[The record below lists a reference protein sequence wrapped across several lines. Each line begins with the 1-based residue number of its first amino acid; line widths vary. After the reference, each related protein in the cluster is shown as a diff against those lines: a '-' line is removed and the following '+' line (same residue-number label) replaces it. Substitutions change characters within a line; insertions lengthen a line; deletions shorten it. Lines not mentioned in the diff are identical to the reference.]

1 MTAFIVTGAF
11 TYIENIIS
19 KCYNASRGDRMKTQE
34 KLLAKEKK
42 ELSRLNKIQLKGSS
56 GKYFF
61 ILIFLIA
68 VVNILDEV
76 TSNLTVTVQSSFVTE
91 FFVNNPFMGKYY
103 SYEDGLAFH
112 SGIGVVTYVFGLFTP
127 FYKALADKWGRKPL
141 FALSTLGMAVG
152 LLVIH
157 LSSSYIMFLVG
168 FAIISFF
175 MGHDIQII
183 YILEEAPHKHRAKI
197 YSFLKGFGILGVI
210 LIPTLRDI
218 LMGDDA
224 TKWREIF
231 LVPALIGFVAVLLVM
246 LLAKDTKVFISE
258 KIEYLSRPLEERVR
272 EKELKKQQKEA
283 QRNQSGVFNGV
294 KYIFSNKDTKMLI
307 ISHIIFDSAMPAIA
321 LYFESSM
328 HRAGMSTADI
338 TKALFMVPVIYATV
352 TLLSGFIADKLGR
365 KVTVTAFSAT
375 CVAGYILFV
384 AGILMGWNPY
394 LVGALAGLYQGSYWI
409 GRDYMNVMM
418 TEKVPTDIRA
428 SVVGAEGLLVIIG
441 LVVGYGAIIV
451 GMLAMP
457 IWWACLA
464 ISVPAVTVAA
474 IMFALKVKE
483 TKGVILEDIE

>member
-1 MTAFIVTGAF
+1 
-11 TYIENIIS
+11 
-19 KCYNASRGDRMKTQE
+19 MKTTE
-34 KLLAKEKK
+34 KIIKAEHK
-42 ELSRLNKIQLKGSS
+42 ELARFKKMQSRSS
-56 GKYFF
+56 GSKYFF
-61 ILIFLIA
+61 VLLVLIA

-76 TSNLTVTVQSSFVTE
+76 TSNLTVTVQSSFITE

-103 SYEDGLAFH
+103 TYEDGLAFH
-112 SGIGVVTYVFGLFTP
+112 SGIGVFTYVLGIFTP

-141 FALSTLGMAVG
+141 FVISTLGMAIG

-183 YILEEAPHKHRAKI
+183 YILEEAPDKHRAKI
-197 YSFLKGFGILGVI
+197 YSFLKSFGILGVI

-218 LMGDDA
+218 LMGNDA

-231 LVPALIGFVAVLLVM
+231 LVPALIGFAAVVLVI
-246 LLAKDTKVFISE
+246 LLAKDTKVFINE
-258 KIEYLSRPLEERVR
+258 RIEYLSRSYEDRQA
-272 EKELKKQQKEA
+272 EKALKKQQKEA

-307 ISHIIFDSAMPAIA
+307 IAHIIFDAAMPAIA

-328 HRAGMSTADI
+328 HRAGMSTSDI
-338 TKALFMVPVIYATV
+338 TKALFMVPVIYASITFI
-352 TLLSGFIADKLGR
+352 SGFIADKAGR
-365 KVTVTAFSAT
+365 KTTVTLFSVT

-384 AGILMGWNPY
+384 VGILNGWNPY
-394 LVGALAGLYQGSYWI
+394 IIGSLAGLYQGSYWI

-441 LVVGYGAIIV
+441 LALGYVSTII
-451 GMLAMP
+451 GMTVLQ
-457 IWWACLA
+457 IWEACLA
-464 ISVPAVTVAA
+464 VSIPTVTVAA
-474 IMFALKVKE
+474 IIFTLKVKE
-483 TKGVILEDIE
+483 TKGANLDKIE

>member
-1 MTAFIVTGAF
+1 MI
-11 TYIENIIS
+11 ILNDKNI
-19 KCYNASRGDRMKTQE
+19 KTLKRE
-34 KLLAKEKK
+34 KNELA
-42 ELSRLNKIQLKGSS
+42 RLNKMKNRNSGS
-56 GKYFF
+56 KYFF
-61 ILIFLIA
+61 GLLVLIA
-68 VVNILDEV
+68 IVNILDEV

-103 SYEDGLAFH
+103 TYEDGLAFH
-112 SGIGVVTYVFGLFTP
+112 SSIGVFTYVLGIFTP

-141 FALSTLGMAVG
+141 FVISTLGMAVG

-183 YILEEAPHKHRAKI
+183 YILEEAPNKHRAKI
-197 YSFLKGFGILGVI
+197 YSFLKSFGILGVI

-231 LVPALIGFVAVLLVM
+231 LVPALIGFVAVGLV
-246 LLAKDTKVFISE
+246 LIFAKDTKVFINE
-258 KIEYLSRPLEERVR
+258 KIEYLSRPLEQRQA
-272 EKELKKQQKEA
+272 EKALKKQQKEA

-294 KYIFSNKDTKMLI
+294 KYIFANKDTKMLI
-307 ISHIIFDSAMPAIA
+307 ISHIIFDAAMPAIA

-328 HRAGMSTADI
+328 HRAGMSTGSI
-338 TKALFMVPVIYATV
+338 TKALFMVPVIYASITF
-352 TLLSGFIADKLGR
+352 LSGFIADKLGR
-365 KVTVTAFSAT
+365 KVTVTFFSIT
-375 CVAGYILFV
+375 CVAGYVLFV
-384 AGILMGWNPY
+384 VGILNSWNPY
-394 LVGALAGLYQGSYWI
+394 LIGSLAGLYQGSYWI

-441 LVVGYGAIIV
+441 LAVGYLTTII
-451 GMLAMP
+451 GMTAMP
-457 IWWACLA
+457 IWWACLTV
-464 ISVPAVTVAA
+464 SVPTVSVAA
-474 IMFALKVKE
+474 IIFAFKVKE
-483 TKGVILEDIE
+483 TKGANLDDIE

>member
-1 MTAFIVTGAF
+1 MKKDKV
-11 TYIENIIS
+11 IEREN
-19 KCYNASRGDRMKTQE
+19 KQ
-34 KLLAKEKK
+34 LA
-42 ELSRLNKIQLKGSS
+42 RLNRTRTKGVYS
-56 GKYFF
+56 GYFF
-61 ILIFLIA
+61 VLLVLIA

-76 TSNLTVTVQSSFVTE
+76 TSNLTVTGQSSFVTE

-103 SYEDGLAFH
+103 TYEDGLALH
-112 SGIGVVTYVFGLFTP
+112 SSVGVFTYVLGIITP

-141 FALSTLGMAVG
+141 FVISTLGMAVG

-183 YILEEAPHKHRAKI
+183 YILEEAPDKHRAKI
-197 YSFLKGFGILGVI
+197 YSFLKSFGILGVI

-224 TKWREIF
+224 TQWRQIF
-231 LVPALIGFVAVLLVM
+231 LVPSIIGFIAVLLV
-246 LLAKDTKVFISE
+246 LLFAKDTKVFINE
-258 KIEYLSRPLEERVR
+258 RIQYLSRPYEERQA
-272 EKELKKQQKEA
+272 EKELKKKQKEA

-307 ISHIIFDSAMPAIA
+307 IAHIIFDAAMPAIA

-328 HRAGMSTADI
+328 HRAGMSTSEI
-338 TKALFMVPVIYATV
+338 TKALFMVPVIYATI
-352 TLLSGFIADKLGR
+352 TFLSGFIADKFGR
-365 KVTVTAFSAT
+365 KTTVTGFSIL
-375 CVAGYILFV
+375 CVTGYILFV
-384 AGILMGWNPY
+384 VGILNGWNPY
-394 LVGALAGLYQGSYWI
+394 LVGSLAGLYQGSYWI

-441 LVVGYGAIIV
+441 LAVGYVSTII
-451 GMLAMP
+451 GMTFMP
-457 IWWACLA
+457 IWWACLVVS
-464 ISVPAVTVAA
+464 IPTVTIAA
-474 IMFALKVKE
+474 IMFTLKVKK
-483 TKGVILEDIE
+483 TKGANLDEIK

>member
-1 MTAFIVTGAF
+1 
-11 TYIENIIS
+11 
-19 KCYNASRGDRMKTQE
+19 MKTAEAVAKKEARQLE
-34 KLLAKEKK
+34 KLK
-42 ELSRLNKIQLKGSS
+42 RVQRKGNS
-56 GKYFF
+56 GKYFLV
-61 ILIFLIA
+61 LIMLIA
-68 VVNILDEV
+68 IVNILDEV

-112 SGIGVVTYVFGLFTP
+112 SGIGVFTYVLGLFTP

-141 FALSTLGMAVG
+141 FVMSTLGMALG

-183 YILEEAPHKHRAKI
+183 YILEEAPDKHRAKI
-197 YSFLKGFGILGVI
+197 YSFLKSFGILGVI

-231 LVPALIGFVAVLLVM
+231 LVPALLGFCAVVLVL
-246 LLAKDTKVFISE
+246 LLAKDTKVFVRE
-258 KIEYLSRPLEERVR
+258 RIEYLSRSYEDR
-272 EKELKKQQKEA
+272 EAEKALKKQQKEA
-283 QRNQSGVFNGV
+283 QRNQAGVFNGV

-328 HRAGMSTADI
+328 HQAGMSTSSI
-338 TKALFMVPVIYATV
+338 TKALFMVPVVYAAITF
-352 TLLSGFIADKLGR
+352 LSGFVADKLGR
-365 KVTVTAFSAT
+365 KVTVTAFSTT
-375 CVAGYILFV
+375 CVAGYCLFV
-384 AGILMGWNPY
+384 AGILLGWNPY
-394 LVGALAGLYQGSYWI
+394 LVGAFAGLYQGSYWI

-441 LVVGYGAIIV
+441 LVVGYGSIIL
-451 GMLAMP
+451 GITLLP

-464 ISVPAVTVAA
+464 ISIPAVSVAA
-474 IMFALKVKE
+474 IMFALKVRE
-483 TKGVILEDIE
+483 TKGVNLDTIE

>member
-1 MTAFIVTGAF
+1 MIFLAGKNT
-11 TYIENIIS
+11 S
-19 KCYNASRGDRMKTQE
+19 KTLQRE
-34 KLLAKEKK
+34 KNELA
-42 ELSRLNKIQLKGSS
+42 RLNKAKNRNSGS
-56 GKYFF
+56 KYFF
-61 ILIFLIA
+61 VLLLLIA
-68 VVNILDEV
+68 IVNILDEV

-91 FFVNNPFMGKYY
+91 FFVSNPFMGKYY
-103 SYEDGLAFH
+103 TYEDGLAFH
-112 SGIGVVTYVFGLFTP
+112 SGIGVITYVLGLFTP

-141 FALSTLGMAVG
+141 FVLSTLGMAMG

-183 YILEEAPHKHRAKI
+183 YILEEAPNKHRAKI
-197 YSFLKGFGILGVI
+197 YSFLKSFGILGVI

-231 LVPALIGFVAVLLVM
+231 LVPALIGFIAVGLV
-246 LLAKDTKVFISE
+246 LIFAKDTKVFINE
-258 KIEYLSRPLEERVR
+258 RIEYLSRPYEQRQA
-272 EKELKKQQKEA
+272 EKTLKKQQKEA

-307 ISHIIFDSAMPAIA
+307 ISHIIFDAAMPAIA

-328 HRAGMSTADI
+328 HRAGMSTSNI
-338 TKALFMVPVIYATV
+338 TKALFMVPVIYATI
-352 TLLSGFIADKLGR
+352 TFLSGFIADKAGR
-365 KVTVTAFSAT
+365 KVTVTLFSIT
-375 CVAGYILFV
+375 CVAGYVLFV
-384 AGILMGWNPY
+384 VGILNNWNPY
-394 LVGALAGLYQGSYWI
+394 LIGSLAGLYQGSYWI

-441 LVVGYGAIIV
+441 LAVGYLTTII
-451 GMLAMP
+451 GMTAMP
-457 IWWACLA
+457 IWWACLVVS
-464 ISVPAVTVAA
+464 IPTVSVAA
-474 IMFALKVKE
+474 IIFALKVKE
-483 TKGVILEDIE
+483 TKGANLDEIK

>member
-1 MTAFIVTGAF
+1 MKS
-11 TYIENIIS
+11 EEKIIRS
-19 KCYNASRGDRMKTQE
+19 ESRE
-34 KLLAKEKK
+34 LA
-42 ELSRLNKIQLKGSS
+42 RLRKMQTRSS
-56 GKYFF
+56 GSRYFLVL
-61 ILIFLIA
+61 LILIA

-112 SGIGVVTYVFGLFTP
+112 SGIGVFTYVLGLFTP

-141 FALSTLGMAVG
+141 FALSTLGMAAG
-152 LLVIH
+152 LMVIH

-183 YILEEAPHKHRAKI
+183 YILEEAPDKHRAKI
-197 YSFLKGFGILGVI
+197 YSFLKSFGILGVI

-218 LMGDDA
+218 LMGNDA

-231 LVPALIGFVAVLLVM
+231 LVPALIGFAAVVLVVIF
-246 LLAKDTKVFISE
+246 AKDTKVFIKE
-258 KIEYLSRPLEERVR
+258 RTEYLSRPYEERKA
-272 EKELKKQQKEA
+272 EKALKKQQKQA

-294 KYIFSNKDTKMLI
+294 KYIFANKDTKILI
-307 ISHIIFDSAMPAIA
+307 ISHIIFDAAMPAIA

-328 HRAGMSTADI
+328 HSAGMSTSNI
-338 TKALFMVPVIYATV
+338 TKALFMVPVIYASITF
-352 TLLSGFIADKLGR
+352 LSGFIADKAGR
-365 KVTVTAFSAT
+365 KATVTLFSAT

-384 AGILMGWNPY
+384 AGILNGWNPY
-394 LVGALAGLYQGSYWI
+394 LVGSLAGLYQGSYWI

-441 LVVGYGAIIV
+441 LVVGYASTII
-451 GMLAMP
+451 GMTQMP

-464 ISVPAVTVAA
+464 VSIPAVTVAA

-483 TKGVILEDIE
+483 TKGANLDEIE

>member
-1 MTAFIVTGAF
+1 
-11 TYIENIIS
+11 
-19 KCYNASRGDRMKTQE
+19 MKTVEKITVQE
-34 KLLAKEKK
+34 NREI
-42 ELSRLNKIQLKGSS
+42 SRLKKMQSRSS
-56 GKYFF
+56 GSKYFL
-61 ILIFLIA
+61 ILLVLIA
-68 VVNILDEV
+68 IVNILDEV

-103 SYEDGLAFH
+103 TYEDGLALH
-112 SGIGVVTYVFGLFTP
+112 SSIGVFTYVLGIITP

-141 FALSTLGMAVG
+141 FVISTLGMAVG

-183 YILEEAPHKHRAKI
+183 YVLEEAPDRHRAKI
-197 YSFLKGFGILGVI
+197 YSFLKSFGILGVI
-210 LIPTLRDI
+210 LIPTLRDM

-224 TKWREIF
+224 TKWRDIF
-231 LVPALIGFVAVLLVM
+231 LVPSLVGFVAVLLVL
-246 LLAKDTKVFISE
+246 LLAKDTKVFINE
-258 KIEYLSRPLEERVR
+258 RIAYLSRPFEERQK

-307 ISHIIFDSAMPAIA
+307 IAHIIFDAAMPAIA
-321 LYFESSM
+321 LYFESAM
-328 HRAGMSTADI
+328 HRAGMSTSDI
-338 TKALFMVPVIYATV
+338 TKALFMVPVIYATI
-352 TLLSGFIADKLGR
+352 TFLSGFIADKFGR
-365 KVTVTAFSAT
+365 KATVTGFSVT
-375 CVAGYILFV
+375 CVVGYTLFV
-384 AGILMGWNPY
+384 VGILNGWNPY
-394 LVGALAGLYQGSYWI
+394 LIGSFAGLYQGSYWI

-441 LVVGYGAIIV
+441 LAVGYVCTIV
-451 GMLAMP
+451 GMTILP

-464 ISVPAVTVAA
+464 VSIPTVSVAA
-474 IMFALKVKE
+474 VMFTLKVQE
-483 TKGVILEDIE
+483 TKGANLDEIK

>member
-1 MTAFIVTGAF
+1 MTDKNTKIL
-11 TYIENIIS
+11 
-19 KCYNASRGDRMKTQE
+19 Q
-34 KLLAKEKK
+34 KEKK
-42 ELSRLNKIQLKGSS
+42 EIVRLNKMKNRNMGS
-56 GKYFF
+56 KYFF
-61 ILIFLIA
+61 VLLLLIA
-68 VVNILDEV
+68 IVNILDEV

-112 SGIGVVTYVFGLFTP
+112 SGIGVFTYVLGIFTP

-141 FALSTLGMAVG
+141 FVISTLGMAFG

-183 YILEEAPHKHRAKI
+183 YILEEAPNKHRAKI
-197 YSFLKGFGILGVI
+197 YSFLKSFGILGVI

-231 LVPALIGFVAVLLVM
+231 LVPAIIGFAAVALVI
-246 LLAKDTKVFISE
+246 AFARDTKVFISE
-258 KIEYLSRPLEERVR
+258 RIEYLSRPLEQRQA
-272 EKELKKQQKEA
+272 EKAIKKQQKEA

-307 ISHIIFDSAMPAIA
+307 IAHIIFDGAMPAIA

-328 HRAGMSTADI
+328 HRAGMSTSNI
-338 TKALFMVPVIYATV
+338 TKALFMVPVIYATI
-352 TLLSGFIADKLGR
+352 TFLSGFVADKLGR
-365 KVTVTAFSAT
+365 KVTVTFFSTT
-375 CVAGYILFV
+375 CVVGYVLFV
-384 AGILMGWNPY
+384 VGILNSWNPY
-394 LVGALAGLYQGSYWI
+394 LVGSLAGLYQGSYWI

-441 LVVGYGAIIV
+441 LAVGYLTTII
-451 GMLAMP
+451 GMTAMP
-457 IWWACLA
+457 IWWACLVVS
-464 ISVPAVTVAA
+464 IPTVSLAA
-474 IMFALKVKE
+474 IIFTLKVKE
-483 TKGVILEDIE
+483 TKGANLDEIE

>member
-1 MTAFIVTGAF
+1 
-11 TYIENIIS
+11 
-19 KCYNASRGDRMKTQE
+19 MKTAE
-34 KLLAKEKK
+34 KTIKNENRQ
-42 ELSRLNKIQLKGSS
+42 LSRLKKMQSRSS
-56 GKYFF
+56 GSRY
-61 ILIFLIA
+61 FLILLVLIA
-68 VVNILDEV
+68 IVNILDEV

-103 SYEDGLAFH
+103 TYEDGLAFH
-112 SGIGVVTYVFGLFTP
+112 SGIGVFTYVLGLFTP

-141 FALSTLGMAVG
+141 FAISTLGMAAG

-183 YILEEAPHKHRAKI
+183 YILEEAPDKHRAKI
-197 YSFLKGFGILGVI
+197 YSFLKSFGILGVI
-210 LIPTLRDI
+210 LIPTLRDM
-218 LMGDDA
+218 LMGNDA

-231 LVPALIGFVAVLLVM
+231 LVPALIGFAAVVLVVVF
-246 LLAKDTKVFISE
+246 AKDTKVFIGE
-258 KIEYLSRPLEERVR
+258 RIEYLSRPYEERQA
-272 EKELKKQQKEA
+272 EKELKKQQKQA

-294 KYIFSNKDTKMLI
+294 KYIFANKDTKMLI

-328 HRAGMSTADI
+328 HRAGMSTSDI
-338 TKALFMVPVIYATV
+338 TKALFMVPVIYATI
-352 TLLSGFIADKLGR
+352 TFLSGFIADKAGR
-365 KVTVTAFSAT
+365 KTTVTLFSVT
-375 CVAGYILFV
+375 CVTGYILFV
-384 AGILMGWNPY
+384 AGILKGWNPY
-394 LVGALAGLYQGSYWI
+394 LVGSLAGLYQGSYWI

-441 LVVGYGAIIV
+441 LVFGYGATIL
-451 GMLAMP
+451 GMTFIP

-464 ISVPAVTVAA
+464 VSVPTVSVAA
-474 IMFALKVKE
+474 IMFVLKVKE
-483 TKGVILEDIE
+483 TKGANLDKIE